1 MCATRLWIMAS
12 LLWVLSGNPSPSSKP
27 NLDQAATWR
36 CCQDGAG
43 LVVDVGANFGWY
55 TLYSLALGCR
65 TLSFEPVPMW
75 REVLRL
81 GVALNRGFGARVRV
95 VPRVVS
101 NRRGVVTLAVPRP
114 EAADFERKGKLLLGM
129 TGIIGPAGLVKG
141 YSPDGPQA
149 VRVEANSTRL
159 DDEFT
164 GSGANICMLK
174 ADVEGYEPQVLLT
187 AKIMLQQ
194 QRVWAVQLELTRPRD
209 SLQKRANIHM
219 LSQLIANNFSIR
231 QVARYRPKG
240 GIVRDWRAHSDT
252 TFASFP
258 RFPLSGV
265 NVTKAWETQFGFSTN
280 VLAVLRKTS
289 VL

>member
-27 NLDQAATWR
+27 NPDQAATWR
-36 CCQDGAG
+36 CCQGGAG

-101 NRRGVVTLAVPRP
+101 NRKGVVTLAVPRP
-114 EAADFERKGKLLLGM
+114 EAADFEGKGKLLLGM
-129 TGIIGPAGLVKG
+129 TGMVGPAGLVKG
-141 YSPDGPQA
+141 YSLDGPQA

-159 DDEFT
+159 DDELT
-164 GSGANICMLK
+164 GPDANVCMLK
-174 ADVEGYEPQVLLT
+174 ADVERASGLADSQET
-187 AKIMLQQ
+187 AATAT
-194 QRVWAVQLELTRPRD
+194 RVGGAAGAHAPTRPIAD
-209 SLQKRANIHM
+209 A
-219 LSQLIANNFSIR
+219 SQHPHAQPVDREQFLD
-231 QVARYRPKG
+231 Q
-240 GIVRDWRAHSDT
+240 
-252 TFASFP
+252 ASGHVP
-258 RFPLSGV
+258 P
-265 NVTKAWETQFGFSTN
+265 
-280 VLAVLRKTS
+280 
-289 VL
+289 